1 LREQFIAVLG
11 HDLRNPLASVD
22 AGVRLLRSRPL
33 DNKALQIVSLM
44 ENSTKRMA
52 ELIDN
57 VMDFARGRL
66 GGGISVNRVID
77 TKLEEALAQVT
88 DELRVAWPDR
98 VIESDITLNHPVAC
112 DSARIAQL
120 LSNLIANALTHGDPA
135 GPVRVHVRSD
145 EDNFK
150 LSVTNQGNPIPP
162 ETISR
167 LFQPFSR
174 ASSQLNQQGLGLG
187 LYIVMEIARAHDGT
201 MEVTSS
207 PEETRFTFRMRRH
220 KIEELS

>member
-1 LREQFIAVLG
+1 LG

-22 AGVRLLRSRPL
+22 AGVRLLRSMPL
-33 DNKALQIVSLM
+33 DEKALQIVSLM
-44 ENSTKRMA
+44 RNSTKRMA

-66 GGGISVNRVID
+66 GGGISVDRVID
-77 TKLEEALAQVT
+77 TRLAEALAQVT

-98 VIESDITLNHPVAC
+98 VIESDITLNYPVAC
-112 DSARIAQL
+112 DTARIAQL
-120 LSNLIANALTHGDPA
+120 LSNLVANALTHGDPA
-135 GPVRVHVRSD
+135 YPVRVLARSD
-145 EDNFK
+145 DDNFK
-150 LSVTNQGNPIPP
+150 LSVTNRGEPIPP
-162 ETISR
+162 DTISR

-174 ASSQLNQQGLGLG
+174 ASSQPGQQGLGLG

-207 PEETRFTFRMRRH
+207 PEETRFTFRMRRR
-220 KIEELS
+220 KIEELA